1 MFNFFDIFG
10 IQRNKQSN
18 SFSIESVVADIQTK
32 VEKLRELSTLHATQA
47 EKYIQQSND
56 SQIHGAQ
63 KVRELESKIEDVK
76 METEAAVAEAEFYAG
91 EQSDLSVKASKL
103 AANFE
108 NLLK

>member
-1 MFNFFDIFG
+1 MFNFFGIFTK
-10 IQRNKQSN
+10 NQSN

-56 SQIHGAQ
+56 VQIHAE
-63 KVRELESKIEDVK
+63 KHIRELQTKIKDVK
-76 METEAAVAEAEFYAG
+76 MQADADVAEAEFYAG
-91 EQSDLSVKASKL
+91 EQSDLSIKASKL